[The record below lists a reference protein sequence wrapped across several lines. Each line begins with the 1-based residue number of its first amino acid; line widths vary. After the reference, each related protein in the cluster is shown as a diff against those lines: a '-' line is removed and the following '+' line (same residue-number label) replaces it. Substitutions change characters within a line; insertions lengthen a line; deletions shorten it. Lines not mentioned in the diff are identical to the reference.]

1 MIETGFDPYIFTLSL
16 LVDKSTTRFTPT
28 IAKGRRHS
36 APAARAGLSVNNAVS
51 KNASKGITRSKA
63 KEPMSEPERKLKS
76 ADKSFFGPIGAP
88 RGSCKQGYVYLY
100 SNLSKINIK
109 TRKSRKIGV
118 ISFPQSEI
126 PLTRY

>member
-100 SNLSKINIK
+100 SNLSLN
-109 TRKSRKIGV
+109 GA
-118 ISFPQSEI
+118 
-126 PLTRY
+126 